1 MYISL
6 LDADEIEKQNG
17 RKKMKKKILSAI
29 LVSAVMMGTLSTV
42 SYAEEGEKH
51 LEVSTFWIAPSLDF
65 SDSYNGWICTR
76 IGVGETLVKLDNAV
90 QLEPC
95 LADSWENV
103 DELTW
108 KLHIRDGVMF
118 HSGKPVDAAAAM
130 ASIQY
135 ALDNNNRADTYLM
148 IDSMS
153 ADGQELTIKTRE
165 PNAALI
171 FNLTEPLF
179 CIFDVTCEDMV
190 NCPQGTGPY
199 KVAGFETDV
208 RVELT
213 KNENYWDGEVGLDTI
228 TVSEIPDSEARVM
241 ALQSGETEMTVTL
254 DNASLKLFDNED
266 YNVSVVIGE
275 RTNVTYM
282 NHERPFTS
290 DKTLRQA
297 ISWAVDRDTYAAN
310 ITGGEAAT
318 GLFPSSLPYHNETL
332 QAYGYDIDKAN
343 QILDEAGY
351 IDTDGDGIR
360 EMNGENIHL
369 EYYMAASHGSSDTML
384 LAQAIQADLKKIG
397 VDVELQMTENLSNV
411 LTAGEFD
418 MSSDN
423 SNTAPTGDPEYFLSV
438 RYSSAQGGGGDHG
451 SNTGRY
457 SSEEMDGIIK
467 KLASTFDMEE
477 RYNLAHDAAQVL
489 LDDAAALYL
498 TYVPMNTVSA
508 SYVVGAEQPT
518 VDYYMITKD
527 LTINK

>member
-1 MYISL
+1 
-6 LDADEIEKQNG
+6 
-17 RKKMKKKILSAI
+17 MKKKFFMMALASAMMLNSVSAI
-29 LVSAVMMGTLSTV
+29 SF
-42 SYAEEGEKH
+42 AEEAEKH
-51 LEVSTFWIAPSLDF
+51 LEVSTFWITPSLDF
-65 SDSYNGWICTR
+65 SDSYTGWVCTR
-76 IGVGETLVKLDNAV
+76 IGVGETLVKLDDSV
-90 QLEPC
+90 QLEGW
-95 LADSWENV
+95 LADSWENT

-108 KLHIRDGVMF
+108 NIHIRDGITF
-118 HSGKPVDAAAAM
+118 HNGKAVDAAAAM

-135 ALDNNNRADTYLM
+135 ALDNNNRADTYLN

-153 ADGQELTIKTRE
+153 ADGQNLTIKTRE

-199 KVAGFETDV
+199 KVAGFESDV
-208 RVELT
+208 RVDLA

-254 DNASLKLFDNED
+254 DNASLKLFENDD

-297 ISWAVDRDTYAAN
+297 ISWAVDRDTYAEN
-310 ITGGEAAT
+310 ITGGEPAT
-318 GLFPSSLPYHNETL
+318 GLFPSSLPYHNDTL
-332 QAYGYDIDKAN
+332 NAYTYDVDKAN
-343 QILDEAGY
+343 QILDDAGY
-351 IDTDGDGIR
+351 VDTDGDGIR

-369 EYYMAASHGSSDTML
+369 EYYMATAHGSSDTML

-397 VDVELQMTENLSNV
+397 VDVELQMTENLSDV
-411 LTAGEFD
+411 LTSGEFD

-457 SSEEMDGIIK
+457 SSEGMDEIIK
-467 KLASTFDMEE
+467 KLAGTFDTEE
-477 RYNLAHDAAQVL
+477 RYNLAHDAAQLL